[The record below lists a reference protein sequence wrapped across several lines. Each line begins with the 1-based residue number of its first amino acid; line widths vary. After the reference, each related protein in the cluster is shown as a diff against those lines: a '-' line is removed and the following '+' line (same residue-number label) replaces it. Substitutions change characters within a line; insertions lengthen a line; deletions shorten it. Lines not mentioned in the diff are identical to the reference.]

1 MTQLPP
7 TRGFK
12 AENHLAIKDPQPD
25 TSSSSTL
32 APPATGFKKTIFQR
46 LFLETA
52 QLPPGIQS
60 NIKEQSMAILSIDF
74 CLFYK
79 YVPTKF

>member
-1 MTQLPP
+1 MTQLRP

-12 AENHLAIKDPQPD
+12 AENHLAKDPQPD

-60 NIKEQSMAILSIDF
+60 NIKEQSMAILGIDF

-79 YVPTKF
+79 KNIPTQF